1 MPGTKSFVPFEF
13 NPFPCTKL
21 GNYLIGSSI
30 CLSLHY
36 YSFSVSRTV
45 IKETSEVEVCL
56 VVGIS
61 AIRDLTISGSV
72 VLIPSDV
79 NPTVAAD
86 ISSSVVKESVA
97 RGTIV
102 SVSVLK
108 LLMVCSN
115 GDSVVSVFVDC
126 SVSNVSP

>member
-1 MPGTKSFVPFEF
+1 M
-13 NPFPCTKL
+13 FPELLLKK
-21 GNYLIGSSI
+21 
-30 CLSLHY
+30 
-36 YSFSVSRTV
+36 R
-45 IKETSEVEVCL
+45 SEVEVCL

-126 SVSNVSP
+126 SVSNVSSVVFKISVTVSQSVVQLRLWFRLP